1 MYIYIIINLV
11 VKDVINKYMF
21 CILYILGK
29 KKFYKNYCFFIVI
42 FLIYL
47 FSLYFFW
54 FCLFWFF
61 FLIFVVYFVYLF

>member
-29 KKFYKNYCFFIVI
+29 KSFIRIIV
-42 FLIYL
+42 FLL
-47 FSLYFFW
+47 
-54 FCLFWFF
+54 
-61 FLIFVVYFVYLF
+61 

>member
-29 KKFYKNYCFFIVI
+29 KKSFMRIIV
-42 FLIYL
+42 FLL
-47 FSLYFFW
+47 
-54 FCLFWFF
+54 
-61 FLIFVVYFVYLF
+61 